1 MCRNKGIPAAIGF
14 ASIGIGRPNWSA
26 FLALLAF
33 LLQGRRS
40 GRRPRAR
47 NRGSPGAGPR
57 SV

>member
-33 LLQGRRS
+33 LLQRS
-40 GRRPRAR
+40 SLGAASARPESRQPWRRPA
-47 NRGSPGAGPR
+47 
-57 SV
+57 